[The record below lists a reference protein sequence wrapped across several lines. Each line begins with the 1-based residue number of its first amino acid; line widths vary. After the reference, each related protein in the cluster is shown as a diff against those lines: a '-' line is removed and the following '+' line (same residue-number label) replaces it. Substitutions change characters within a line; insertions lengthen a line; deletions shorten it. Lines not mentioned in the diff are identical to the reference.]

1 MSVDFD
7 KGMPGKPSSRDF
19 MRPWLAHYDA
29 DVPHSLAPYPERT
42 LIDYLAQ
49 HARKHGDDPGLVF
62 EGKRISWAELERLS
76 NAFAAALT
84 ELGVGA
90 GDRIALILPNCPQF
104 LIAEFGAWKVG
115 AIVAP
120 LNPVYTEH
128 ELATLLA
135 SSGAR
140 VAVVLTRYYERLK
153 TFQPRTA
160 VTTVIATNIKEYLKP
175 LTRLLFTAF
184 KEKEEG
190 DRVELRD
197 GDLAFAELLHRDDIP
212 RPVAHVRPQDDAT
225 ILPSGGTTGIPKG
238 VVGSHRNMVL
248 AGLQLHVWLH
258 SALEDG
264 RDVLMVPLPLFHV
277 YGLIGVQSLSIIAR
291 MPMLLVANPRDI
303 KGMLHAI
310 AHEKPSFFCTVP
322 ALLSA
327 LLNHASVVSGK
338 ASFTSLK
345 ICFSGGAPLMAET
358 IRRYQEL
365 TGGRLIEGYSL
376 TEAQMAAIANPV
388 RGANKVGSIGMPLPD
403 VDVRVVDA
411 DEGATEVAQGEV
423 GEVII
428 RAPQRMRGYWGNE
441 AETKLVMRQG
451 PDGDTWLYTGDLGYL
466 DEDGYIFLVDRKKD
480 LIKVSGY
487 QVWPREI
494 EEVLATHPSVSEVGV
509 AAIPDPTKGE
519 VPKAW
524 VVPRAGATPVP
535 DELRAYC
542 RERLAPY
549 KVPSQ
554 IVIVAELP
562 KSGAGKI
569 LRRKLKELQ

>member
-1 MSVDFD
+1 
-7 KGMPGKPSSRDF
+7 
-19 MRPWLAHYDA
+19 MRSWLAHYDA

-49 HARKHGDDPGLVF
+49 NARKHGDDPGLIF
-62 EGKRISWAELERLS
+62 EGKRLSWGELERLS
-76 NAFAAALT
+76 NAFAAALR

-90 GDRIALILPNCPQF
+90 GDRVALILPNCPQF
-104 LIAEFGAWKVG
+104 VIAEFGVWKVG

-120 LNPVYTEH
+120 LNPVYTEQ

-140 VAVVLTRYYERLK
+140 VAVVLTRYYERVK

-160 VTTVIATNIKEYLKP
+160 VTTVVATNIKEYLKP

-184 KEKEEG
+184 KEKDEG
-190 DRVELRD
+190 DRVALRD
-197 GDLAFAELLHRDDIP
+197 GDLAFAEVLHRDDVP
-212 RPVAHVRPQDDAT
+212 RPEARVAPQADAT
-225 ILPSGGTTGIPKG
+225 ILPSGGTTGVPKG

-248 AGLQLHVWLH
+248 AGLQLHAWLH

-277 YGLIGVQSLSIIAR
+277 YGLIGVQSLSIVAR

-303 KGMLHAI
+303 KGMLHTI

-322 ALLSA
+322 ALLNA
-327 LLNHASVVSGK
+327 MLNHALVVSGK
-338 ASFTSLK
+338 ASFRSLK

-388 RGANKVGSIGMPLPD
+388 RGPNKVGSIGMPLPD

-411 DEGATEVAQGEV
+411 EDGVTEVAQGEV
-423 GEVII
+423 GEILI
-428 RAPQRMRGYWGNE
+428 RAPQRMRGYLGNE
-441 AETKLVMRQG
+441 AETKLVMRAG
-451 PDGDTWLYTGDLGYL
+451 PGGETWLYTGDLGYL
-466 DEDGYIFLVDRKKD
+466 DEDGYVFLVDRKKD

-494 EEVLATHPSVSEVGV
+494 EEVLSTHPSVSEVGV
-509 AAIPDPTKGE
+509 AAIPDATKGE

-524 VVPRAGATPVP
+524 VVPRAGATAMP
-535 DELRAYC
+535 DELRAFC

-549 KVPSQ
+549 KVPAQ

-562 KSGAGKI
+562 KSGAGKV
-569 LRRKLKELQ
+569 LRRKLREL

>member
-1 MSVDFD
+1 
-7 KGMPGKPSSRDF
+7 
-19 MRPWLAHYDA
+19 MRPWLPHYDA

-42 LIDYLAQ
+42 LIDYLA
-49 HARKHGDDPGLVF
+49 HNAREHKDETGLIF

-76 NAFAAALT
+76 DAFATALA
-84 ELGVGA
+84 ELGIGA
-90 GDRIALILPNCPQF
+90 GDRVALILPNCPQF
-104 LIAEFGAWKVG
+104 LIAELGAWKAG

-120 LNPVYTEH
+120 LNPVYTEQ

-153 TFQPRTA
+153 AFQRRTA

-197 GDLAFAELLHRDDIP
+197 GDLAFAELLHRDETP
-212 RPVAHVRPQDDAT
+212 RSAAPVRPEQDAT

-248 AGLQLHVWLH
+248 AGLQLHAWLH

-277 YGLIGVQSLSIIAR
+277 YGLIGVQSLSIVAR

-322 ALLSA
+322 ALLNA
-327 LLNHASVVSGK
+327 MLNHASVVSGK

-358 IRRYQEL
+358 IRRYQDL

-388 RGANKVGSIGMPLPD
+388 RGPNKVGSIGMPLPD
-403 VDVRVVDA
+403 VDVSVVDA
-411 DEGATEVAQGEV
+411 DDGTREVAQGEV
-423 GEVII
+423 GEILI

-441 AETKLVMRQG
+441 DETKLVMREG
-451 PDGDTWLYTGDLGYL
+451 PDGDAWLYTGDLGYL
-466 DEDGYIFLVDRKKD
+466 DGDGYIFLVDRKKD

-494 EEVLATHPSVSEVGV
+494 EEVLSTHPSVSEVGV
-509 AAIPDPTKGE
+509 AAFPDATKGE

-524 VVPRAGATPVP
+524 VVPRAGTTPVP
-535 DELRAYC
+535 DELRAFC

-549 KVPSQ
+549 KVPAQ

-562 KSGAGKI
+562 KSGAGKV
-569 LRRKLKELQ
+569 LRRKLKEL

>member
-1 MSVDFD
+1 MT
-7 KGMPGKPSSRDF
+7 PP
-19 MRPWLAHYDA
+19 RPWLRNYDA
-29 DVPHSLAPYPERT
+29 DVPRSLAPYPERT
-42 LIDYLAQ
+42 LVDYLAD
-49 HARKHGDDPGLVF
+49 HARDHPGDAGLIF
-62 EGKRISWAELERLS
+62 EGKRITWGELERLS
-76 NAFAAALT
+76 NAFAAALS
-84 ELGVGA
+84 ELGVVA
-90 GDRIALILPNCPQF
+90 GDRVALILPNCPQF

-120 LNPVYTEH
+120 LNPVYTEQ

-135 SSGAR
+135 SSGAK

-190 DRVELRD
+190 DRVHLRD
-197 GDLAFAELLHRDDIP
+197 GDLAFSELLHRDDARHP
-212 RPVAHVRPQDDAT
+212 ETPVSPDDDAT

-238 VVGSHRNMVL
+238 VVGAHRNMVV
-248 AGLQLHVWLH
+248 AGLQLHAWLH

-277 YGLIGVQSLSIIAR
+277 YGLIGVQSLSVIAR

-303 KGMLHAI
+303 KGVLHSI

-322 ALLSA
+322 ALLNA
-327 LLNHASVVSGK
+327 LLNHSSVLSGK

-376 TEAQMAAIANPV
+376 TEAQMAAVANPV

-403 VDVRVVDA
+403 VDVRIVDA
-411 DEGATEVAQGEV
+411 EDGTTEVRQGEV
-423 GEVII
+423 GEVLL
-428 RAPQRMRGYWGNE
+428 RGPQRMRGYWGNE
-441 AETKLVMRQG
+441 AETSVVMREG
-451 PDGDTWLYTGDLGYL
+451 PERLTWLYTGDLGYL

-494 EEVLATHPSVSEVGV
+494 EEVLATHPSVAEVGV
-509 AAIPDPTKGE
+509 AAVPDATKGE

-524 VVPRAGATPVP
+524 VVPRAGATTTP
-535 DELRAYC
+535 DELRSYC

-554 IVIVAELP
+554 VVIVAELP
-562 KSGAGKI
+562 KSGAGKV
-569 LRRKLKELQ
+569 LRRKLRELS